1 MNPRNHSENEMTD
14 VRPWYKEPWPWVV
27 ISIPAAAVIMGF
39 ITLYLALTH
48 PDYLVVK
55 DEELRAIKNELHAQP
70 SSGLPSETDVN
81 QAAGEDGEP

>member
-1 MNPRNHSENEMTD
+1 MNHRTQTESEIC
-14 VRPWYKEPWPWVV
+14 RPWYKEPWPWVI

-55 DEELRAIKNELHAQP
+55 DEEYRTIKTELRAQP
-70 SSGLPSETDVN
+70 SSGIPSETDAT
-81 QAAGEDGEP
+81 QSAGEDGAH